1 MESAQKKLKGIV
13 HVHSKRS
20 FDGVLVYADL
30 RRRFIGSG
38 LDFACMTEHIEYL
51 SQADI
56 EAIIQGCDDHSDDQF
71 LFIPGVEMDCFTVYF
86 LGISRT
92 LVNFS
97 SNRAIYN
104 SLRPNAK
111 LCVLSHP
118 IKARFRY
125 PNWIIED
132 CDAVE
137 IMNNK
142 HDGKFY
148 FRPQSEELLKR
159 IRQSRP
165 DVIPVVGMD
174 FHHPAQF
181 CPVHIQ
187 LTQRGPLTA
196 DFVLEQLRMGH
207 TEFFDGSRCLNTAD
221 WLSRGYFRGR
231 IYAMDLAHS
240 MNKALRRFGIRVPR
254 GLRKRFARVIEGR

>member
-20 FDGVLVYADL
+20 FDGAFGYGEL
-30 RRRFIGSG
+30 RKLFIGSG
-38 LDFACMTEHIEYL
+38 LDFACMTEHIEHL
-51 SQADI
+51 TQADI
-56 EAIIQGCDDHSDDQF
+56 EVIIQDCHDHSDNQF
-71 LFIPGVEMDCFTVYF
+71 LLIPGIETDCFAVYF
-86 LGISRT
+86 LGISRA
-92 LVNFS
+92 LIDFS

-125 PNWIIED
+125 PHWIIED

-148 FRPQSEELLKR
+148 FRPQSEKLWKT

-165 DVIPVVGMD
+165 EVVPVVGMD
-174 FHHPAQF
+174 FHQPAHF
-181 CPVHIQ
+181 CPVYIQ
-187 LTQRGPLTA
+187 LTQQGPLTA
-196 DFVLEQLRMGH
+196 DFVLEQLRMGR
-207 TEFFDGSRCLNTAD
+207 TQFFDGNRCLSTAD
-221 WLSRGYFRGR
+221 WLSRNYFRGR
-231 IYAMDLAHS
+231 IYAMDWAHS
-240 MNKALRRFGIRVPR
+240 VNKALHRFGIRVPR
-254 GLRKRFARVIEGR
+254 GLRKRFARVMEGR